1 MTEPEMERERVGNQ
15 LETNTKTIQPKSFF
29 KTKAG
34 KWTIGIIIVS
44 AFIIIGAVLSGT
56 YEDLDSGNIGSSEK
70 NPVYQCDDYEIDM
83 PKGWS
88 ASGESDLLT
97 IQDEMGQF
105 VMIASIKDFPSN
117 AQPLVESM
125 VLDKIEAQGQKIGEP
140 VKVKI
145 ANKEGTLYPLANS
158 SFNSFTIFTSNEEVY
173 YQITGL
179 QKIGSKDVTNI
190 IETFRFK

>member
-1 MTEPEMERERVGNQ
+1 M
-15 LETNTKTIQPKSFF
+15 
-29 KTKAG
+29 
-34 KWTIGIIIVS
+34 
-44 AFIIIGAVLSGT
+44 
-56 YEDLDSGNIGSSEK
+56 
-70 NPVYQCDDYEIDM
+70 
-83 PKGWS
+83 
-88 ASGESDLLT
+88 LT